1 MKKFAVI
8 SFAAL
13 VLAFAG
19 AFSALAVEPMPIVKV
34 PPPVETGPD
43 YDPCTF
49 QPPCDAIPSPP
60 VGRYPPGFPPP
71 REKKDDP
78 AQAVDRLPIE
88 QVSSPGATSSYPG
101 SLARRHVRCLRCVK

>member
-49 QPPCDAIPSPP
+49 QPPCDATPLPP

-71 REKKDDP
+71 RQKKDP

-88 QVSSPGATSSYPG
+88 QVSPPGATSSYPG
-101 SLARRHVRCLRCVK
+101 SLARRRLPCSSCGK